1 MYIRSAMANTVQSQD
16 VVTENLRKQL
26 AVAVRSIQWSYA
38 IFWSLSTTQQGVL
51 EWVDGYYNGDIK
63 TRKTAQAMELKHDK
77 IGLQRSEQLRELY
90 KSLLEGEID
99 QQANRPSAALSPE
112 DLSDAEWYYLVCMSF
127 VFNPGESLPGRALA
141 NKETIW
147 LCNAQYAD
155 SKVFSR
161 SLLAKSA
168 SIQTVVC
175 FPHLEGVIELG
186 VTELVAEDP
195 NLIQHIKACLLE
207 FSKPVCAE
215 KSSSATQSADDD
227 KDPACAEL
235 DNEKVDAMA
244 VLEDLQNPT
253 EDIIFNQEGIDE
265 LHGNMHEELNMD
277 SSDGSSNGCVQNHRT
292 EDFLLEHLNGGISR
306 IQSWHFTDYELSNG
320 VQDSA
325 NSSNRKS
332 EVIASDEITLSGLKD
347 QNVSH
352 LQLKELQ
359 EGNRS
364 KLSSFDLGASDNLLY
379 KRTLS
384 MVMRSSTQ
392 WIGNSSFCSGN
403 HKSSF
408 VTWKKGEFNSHRPQV
423 QQNVLKKILFAV
435 PLMHGGCSL
444 RSHIENGGKD
454 CGRKLKSNEICQGL
468 PEKQRKHEKFLVLK
482 SMIHSV
488 SEIDKASI
496 LDDMIRYL
504 EELEARVEE
513 LESCKN
519 LVEYTARPRR
529 SELEMAE
536 KTSDNYENMKF
547 ENGKKVW
554 IKKRKASF
562 IYETEPELNVMV
574 TEDVLPTDVKVSMRE
589 KEVLIEMKC
598 AYREYILL
606 DIMDEINNLHLD
618 VHSVQSSSI
627 DGILTAS
634 LKSKFRGAAVASAGM
649 IKQALWKVGSN

>member
-1 MYIRSAMANTVQSQD
+1 MANTVQSQD

-26 AVAVRSIQWSYA
+26 AVAVRRYWSGWMG
-38 IFWSLSTTQQGVL
+38 IIMETSRLGRLHKLWSLSMT
-51 EWVDGYYNGDIK
+51 
-63 TRKTAQAMELKHDK
+63 K

-161 SLLAKSA
+161 SLLAK
-168 SIQTVVC
+168 
-175 FPHLEGVIELG
+175 
-186 VTELVAEDP
+186 VAEDP

-227 KDPACAEL
+227 KDPACAQL

-347 QNVSH
+347 Q
-352 LQLKELQ
+352 
-359 EGNRS
+359 
-364 KLSSFDLGASDNLLY
+364 
-379 KRTLS
+379 
-384 MVMRSSTQ
+384 M
-392 WIGNSSFCSGN
+392 
-403 HKSSF
+403 
-408 VTWKKGEFNSHRPQV
+408 
-423 QQNVLKKILFAV
+423 
-435 PLMHGGCSL
+435 
-444 RSHIENGGKD
+444 
-454 CGRKLKSNEICQGL
+454 
-468 PEKQRKHEKFLVLK
+468 
-482 SMIHSV
+482 
-488 SEIDKASI
+488 
-496 LDDMIRYL
+496 
-504 EELEARVEE
+504 
-513 LESCKN
+513 
-519 LVEYTARPRR
+519 
-529 SELEMAE
+529 
-536 KTSDNYENMKF
+536 
-547 ENGKKVW
+547 
-554 IKKRKASF
+554 
-562 IYETEPELNVMV
+562 
-574 TEDVLPTDVKVSMRE
+574 
-589 KEVLIEMKC
+589 
-598 AYREYILL
+598 
-606 DIMDEINNLHLD
+606 
-618 VHSVQSSSI
+618 
-627 DGILTAS
+627 
-634 LKSKFRGAAVASAGM
+634 
-649 IKQALWKVGSN
+649 